1 MPSPDLIIFDCDGV
15 LVDSEIIAARVD
27 AALLTEA
34 GYPVDAA
41 DVAERF
47 SGLPF
52 REILLEVERESGT
65 PLSASLIERSSKE
78 LDRRLGREVR
88 AVEGAAGQGLHEG
101 LGLVL
106 HPQRSQLGERG
117 AHRRAHGGQQVR

>member
-52 REILLEVERESGT
+52 REILTVACRQIG
-65 PLSASLIERSSKE
+65 PAQ
-78 LDRRLGREVR
+78 DLGRP
-88 AVEGAAGQGLHEG
+88 L
-101 LGLVL
+101 L
-106 HPQRSQLGERG
+106 
-117 AHRRAHGGQQVR
+117 HRRGLEHLEQLRVQDPARPPRARSPRAR